1 LKKETAQKSKVLK
14 NISLGYLKKMGNVDT
29 IIITGSSRG
38 IGAAIGKEW
47 SKSGVK
53 NNANY
58 GYYGISKWN
67 DLDVTNYKKIEN
79 YMTVLFYDLKKHK
92 RNLPIAL
99 INNAGIVK
107 VGSIFETDINDWKY
121 QFDVNV
127 HGLFNCSKIYS
138 KLCIKYKIPGKII
151 NISSTAGLGARAG
164 RAAYSAS
171 KAAVINFSLSMAEEL
186 KPYNI
191 KVYCVCPGACDTD
204 MRHYINPD
212 DNFKSMMKPNEIG
225 KFVIDLIVDGKFLDG
240 QILEVKR

>member
-1 LKKETAQKSKVLK
+1 M
-14 NISLGYLKKMGNVDT
+14 N
-29 IIITGSSRG
+29 IIITGSSKG

-47 SKSGVK
+47 SKAGVRNK
-53 NNANY
+53 DNY

-67 DLDVTNYKKIEN
+67 DLDITNYAKIEN
-79 YMTVLFYDLKKHK
+79 YMVGLYSSLENHNKS
-92 RNLPIAL
+92 LPIAL

-107 VGSIFETDINDWKY
+107 VGSIFETSINDWIY

-151 NISSTAGLGARAG
+151 NIASTAGLGARPG
-164 RAAYSAS
+164 RSAYAATKS
-171 KAAVINFSLSMAEEL
+171 AVINFSLSMAEEL

-191 KVYCVCPGACDTD
+191 KVYCLCPGACDTD

-212 DNFKSMMKPNEIG
+212 DNFENMLKREDVG
-225 KFVIDLIVDGKFLDG
+225 KFVVKLILDSEYMDN
-240 QILEVKR
+240 QVLIIKK